1 MQHVDSIDTEGA
13 CRPPPKGLRVALS
26 LLLVAPALFA
36 FFLLVQDSIRRQLVG
51 QSQGEVLLLGSD
63 SSEHDTYAQII
74 STHRKVFPETFYDE
88 AHPTTFKTHMDHG
101 KAKMHVRVK
110 AQSHLQEQ
118 MLKGSSKVTVTIYM
132 ESECPSCRRF
142 STTYLKQVLQAPG
155 VGEIIDLK
163 IVPWGNAKVTDFEDA
178 STTFNT
184 TQQLTSILE
193 QLKTPWD
200 KHPKLKF
207 DCQHGRDECL
217 GNAWEACLVS
227 TLPRHEDYFPV
238 FDSIESRGCAAG
250 MAPPKCV
257 GMICT

>member
-1 MQHVDSIDTEGA
+1 MCFKETRFLKPSAASRCYFRYSVKKSRSPRVREMQHVDSIDTEGP

-118 MLKGSSKVTVTIYM
+118 MLKGSSKVTVI
-132 ESECPSCRRF
+132 
-142 STTYLKQVLQAPG
+142 
-155 VGEIIDLK
+155 
-163 IVPWGNAKVTDFEDA
+163 
-178 STTFNT
+178 
-184 TQQLTSILE
+184 
-193 QLKTPWD
+193 
-200 KHPKLKF
+200 
-207 DCQHGRDECL
+207 
-217 GNAWEACLVS
+217 
-227 TLPRHEDYFPV
+227 
-238 FDSIESRGCAAG
+238 AANK
-250 MAPPKCV
+250 P
-257 GMICT
+257 T